1 MANFGVNL
9 EEVWQQASLTSPNG
23 PSAPTKYSPYT
34 VPVQPRRE
42 GFGNRTEPGNVRRQE
57 RDLMVPQ
64 EIPISGP
71 DYSNVTSPPPP
82 QPQPHP
88 PMNQPSEIPRLKE
101 QLIQQIDAVTDCQ
114 KEVLYLKA
122 LVQTLK
128 RELVDADQKRQQQQ
142 KMEKKQKM
150 INIIW
155 IVGTIL
161 FLIIIVV
168 LLVQVT
174 QKINQLLS
182 QPLLIG

>member
-9 EEVWQQASLTSPNG
+9 EEVWQQASLTGSIG
-23 PSAPTKYSPYT
+23 PSTPTKYSPYT

-42 GFGNRTEPGNVRRQE
+42 GFGNRTEPGNARRQE
-57 RDLMVPQ
+57 REFMVPQ

-71 DYSNVTSPPPP
+71 DYPNVTAPPP
-82 QPQPHP
+82 QPQNQP

-101 QLIQQIDAVTDCQ
+101 QLSQQIDAMTGCQ
-114 KEVLYLKA
+114 KEVLYLKT

-128 RELVDADQKRQQQQ
+128 RELVDADQKRQHQQ
-142 KMEKKQKM
+142 KTEKKQKM

-155 IVGTIL
+155 MVCTVL

-174 QKINQLLS
+174 QKVNQLLS
-182 QPLLIG
+182 QPLLMG

>member
-9 EEVWQQASLTSPNG
+9 EEVWQQASLV
-23 PSAPTKYSPYT
+23 PSNPAPTKYSPYT
-34 VPVQPRRE
+34 VPVQPKRE
-42 GFGNRTEPGNVRRQE
+42 GFGNRTDPGNARRQE
-57 RDLMVPQ
+57 REFMVPQ

-71 DYSNVTSPPPP
+71 DYPNVTAPPPI
-82 QPQPHP
+82 QSQP

-101 QLIQQIDAVTDCQ
+101 QLTQQIDAVTDCQ

-142 KMEKKQKM
+142 KIDKKRKM

-155 IVGTIL
+155 MVCMVL
-161 FLIIIVV
+161 FLIVIVI

-174 QKINQLLS
+174 QKVNQLLS
-182 QPLLIG
+182 QPLLMG